1 MRTPRARKPP
11 LVGGVFLLLLLA
23 VVVSPAA
30 SADRAIGKVTG
41 DVGKKK
47 TGYRYLHR
55 YEDLTERSADL
66 PITIRGRVM
75 ATDRDVPLSYTN
87 IFVMG
92 TGKGTLALNN
102 GQFWLRGLKPGTYTI
117 RASYITYS
125 IGEVTL
131 SLLPGDDVE
140 IEFWLSPQAYVFDP
154 FQVRAERKVLV
165 VTETGTAR
173 RLSGD
178 DIDAL
183 PLDNLIS
190 AVSLQAG
197 VTVQDNAIHIRGGR
211 EDDTQFRLDGISV
224 KDPLGTGSYGVG
236 VNTDLINEVEVL
248 TGGFSAEYGQA
259 VSGVVNVSTKEG
271 GEEFEG
277 KVTYRTDAIAPEPY
291 CYNKD
296 MARVTLSGPV
306 SPWNALGLPGR
317 QYFIVSVTGDISD
330 TYLPTESLWNPDPDK
345 VAEMPDIEQTKGLLS
360 PVLKDDFWS
369 PRAENRW
376 SGLAKLTWMFS
387 PLSKLNITYSNQ
399 NTVGLGYFL
408 PGEGFPRKYQNIL
421 YDYNVT
427 TTQNILTQL
436 NWHQIT
442 GMNGYIDVTLGRQFS
457 RQHTNKNRNDDF
469 STYEGPEV
477 NLHDPPCEGCPSY
490 IAGAH
495 VGGDADRW
503 HDHYTESWVAKADYA
518 WIAGETSQFK
528 TGFEYTYTGMQLID
542 LNGSLGSPP
551 PGFLARSQDI
561 FQAHPNVFAGYFQDR
576 ISYKGLILNLGL
588 RLDAWAP
595 GKEVDDV
602 MEHQEDY
609 IFIFPE
615 MVDSYMSKTIGAFGL
630 RWKARISPRIG
641 VSFPVSPHDKFF
653 FNYGHFNQW
662 PRYNYVYAQ
671 LQTNFATDL
680 QLLGNP
686 NLDPKVTVQYETGVQ
701 HEFSNLWSAG
711 ITFYSNDIYG
721 YAQSVRLDQVVI
733 DPQDTPD
740 PNDKVAVIVNPVRY
754 FNADAARSLGVE
766 LSIVKRTTK
775 YLSGSFTFELQRTT
789 GTNSD
794 ANATFLSAELGQ
806 GNSDFQTEQGIRN
819 VPLLWDR
826 PWSVTLNLDFFVG
839 PQHPPRLLGWTL
851 PKNWSANL
859 LARAWS
865 GQRYTERVL
874 TGEGSV
880 QNSADTY
887 GKLGPYRSTIDL
899 KLSKFFYLDARRKVT
914 IYVEGQ
920 NILNHDNFR
929 RVNPWTG
936 EGYIRGN
943 WDGDIASQRLNGSP
957 RMVSTDEYVEDYV
970 DPSYRTNPLTWIM
983 GVSYQW

>member
-1 MRTPRARKPP
+1 
-11 LVGGVFLLLLLA
+11 V
-23 VVVSPAA
+23 AA
-30 SADRAIGKVTG
+30 SWGWLSLLVVLCLWSAASSAAENSIGKVTG

-47 TGYRYLHR
+47 TGYRYVHR
-55 YEDLTERSADL
+55 YEDAAQRNPDL
-66 PITIRGRVM
+66 PIVVHGRVM

-92 TGKGTLALNN
+92 TGRGTLALTN

-117 RASYITYS
+117 RASYITY
-125 IGEVTL
+125 GVEEVTL

-140 IEFWLSPQAYVFDP
+140 IEFWLSPHAYVFEP
-154 FQVRAERKVLV
+154 YQVRAERKMLV
-165 VTETGTAR
+165 ISETGTAR
-173 RLSGD
+173 RLTGE
-178 DIDAL
+178 DIDQL
-183 PLDNLIS
+183 PLDDLID

-211 EDDTQFRLDGISV
+211 DDDTQFRLDGVAV
-224 KDPLGTGSYGVG
+224 KDPLGAGSYGVS

-271 GEEFEG
+271 GEDFEG
-277 KVTYRTDAIAPEPY
+277 KVTYLTDAIAPDPFSY
-291 CYNKD
+291 DRD
-296 MARVTLSGPV
+296 MVRATFSGPF
-306 SPWNALGLPGR
+306 SLWNSLGLPGR
-317 QYFIVSVTGDISD
+317 QFFIVSVTGDVSD
-330 TYLPTESLWNPDPDK
+330 TYLPTQSLRNPDPSK
-345 VAEMPDIEQTKGLLS
+345 ISEMPDREQTKGLLS
-360 PVLKDDFWS
+360 PVLKSDFWS
-369 PRAENRW
+369 PRADNKW
-376 SGLAKLTWMFS
+376 SGVAKLTWMFS
-387 PLSKLNITYSNQ
+387 PLSKLNFTYSNQ
-399 NTVGLGYFL
+399 NTVSLGYFL
-408 PGEGFPRKYQNIL
+408 AGEGFPRKYQNIL
-421 YDYNVT
+421 YNYNVT
-427 TTQNILTQL
+427 TTQNILTQV
-436 NWHQIT
+436 NWHHIT
-442 GMNGYIDVTLGRQFS
+442 GRNSFFDLTLGRQFS

-469 STYEGPEV
+469 STYVGPEV
-477 NLHDPPCEGCPSY
+477 NIHEPPCESCPAY

-495 VGGDADRW
+495 IGGDADRW

-542 LNGSLGSPP
+542 LKGSLGNPP

-561 FQAHPNVFAGYFQDR
+561 FKAHPSVFAGYVQDR
-576 ISYKGLILNLGL
+576 ISYKGLILNVGA

-602 MEHQEDY
+602 MKHQEDF

-630 RWKARISPRIG
+630 RWKARVSPRVGI
-641 VSFPVSPHDKFF
+641 SFPVSPHDKFF

-686 NLDPKVTVQYETGVQ
+686 DLDPKVTVQYEAGVQ
-701 HEFSNLWSAG
+701 HEFDNLWSAG
-711 ITFYSNDIYG
+711 VTFYSNDIYG

-740 PNDKVAVIVNPVRY
+740 PNDKVAVVVNPVRY

-766 LSIVKRTTK
+766 LSIVKRTTR
-775 YLSGSFTFELQRTT
+775 YLSGSFTLELQRTT

-826 PWSVTLNLDFFVG
+826 PWSATLNLDFYVG
-839 PQHPPRLLGWTL
+839 RKNPPELLGWSM
-851 PKNWSANL
+851 PRNWSANL
-859 LARAWS
+859 LVRVWS
-865 GQRYTERVL
+865 GQRYTQRVI
-874 TGEGSV
+874 TETGSV
-880 QNSADTY
+880 QNSADTF
-887 GKLGPYRSTIDL
+887 GKLGPYRSTVDL
-899 KLSKFFYLDARRKVT
+899 KISKFLYLDDKRKLTV
-914 IYVEGQ
+914 YLEGR
-920 NILNHDNFR
+920 NIFNHDNYR

-936 EGYIRGN
+936 EGYFRGN

-957 RMVSTDEYVEDYV
+957 RSVLTTDYAEDFV
-970 DPSYRTNPLTWIM
+970 DPSYRTNPLTLIM